1 MSEKSALDLL
11 RDGPKDDVVVP
22 FKIETANIRGRF
34 VRLGN
39 AVDDVLRIHNYPE
52 PVSRLLGEALTL
64 VAMLGSSLKFDGT
77 FSLQTRSD
85 GPVKMLVA
93 DYFTPGILRGYAS
106 YDEALV
112 KKSTGTSEGL
122 MGKGHL
128 ALTVDQGVDT
138 ERYQG
143 VVELAGQSMTDCA
156 HQYFRQSEQIDTTLK
171 LSIAN
176 LFKPAEE
183 GEPFASAWRAGGMM
197 VQDLPDTGGDVDD
210 DIPAP
215 TTRQQQDEKEDQWRR
230 VGFLL
235 ETVSDDE
242 LTDPNLKAEDLL
254 YALFHED
261 GVRVFPA
268 VPLQAGCRCER
279 ERVANVLQK
288 YDRAELDDMASELGV
303 IRVTCEFCKT
313 DYDFDPAEFGD

>member
-1 MSEKSALDLL
+1 M
-11 RDGPKDDVVVP
+11 VVP
-22 FKIETANIRGRF
+22 FKIETANIRGCF

-106 YDEALV
+106 YDADLV
-112 KKSTGTSEGL
+112 AKSTGTSEGL
-122 MGKGHL
+122 LGKGHL

-143 VVELAGQSMTDCA
+143 VVELTGQSMTDCA

-176 LFKPAEE
+176 LFKPGEE
-183 GEPFASAWRAGGMM
+183 GAPFDSAWRAGGIM
-197 VQDLPDTGGDVDD
+197 VQDLPDTGGEADE

-215 TTRQQQDEKEDQWRR
+215 TSREQQDEMEDQWRR

-242 LTDPNLKAEDLL
+242 LTDPNLKAEELL

-261 GVRVFPA
+261 GVRVFSA
-268 VPLQAGCRCER
+268 IPLQAGCRCER
-279 ERVANVLQK
+279 ERVANVLKK
-288 YDRAELDDMASELGV
+288 YDRIELDDMARDLGV